1 MDRAS
6 SFRSPTFVRGW
17 SGFVSISS
25 SGIQRPSDAP
35 NRDASA
41 STKWESCRIF
51 ASDGSPLRLDTGKHL
66 LGERVVLGRAAGTGR
81 EGENGFA
88 VGGALLEPDALGDR
102 RLEDLVAEDG
112 AD

>member
-25 SGIQRPSDAP
+25 SGIQRPSEAP
-35 NRDASA
+35 NRVASA

-51 ASDGSPLRLDTGKHL
+51 ASDGSPLRLDTRKHL
-66 LGERVVLGRAAGTGR
+66 LGERVVLGGTAGAGR
-81 EGENGFA
+81 EREDGLA
-88 VGGALLEPDALGDR
+88 VRGTLFEPHALGDG
-102 RLEDLVAEDG
+102 RLEDLVAED
-112 AD
+112 